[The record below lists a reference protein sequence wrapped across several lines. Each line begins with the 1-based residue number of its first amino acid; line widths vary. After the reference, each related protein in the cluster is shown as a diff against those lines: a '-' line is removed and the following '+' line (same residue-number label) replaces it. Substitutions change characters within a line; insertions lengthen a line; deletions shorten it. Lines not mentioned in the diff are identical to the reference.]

1 MIRMLERE
9 LSRSKKLF
17 CFYCLAIR
25 LWKNQWWTAYRIDKS
40 LCAVKSSAFAVKT
53 CICSGSFSTAQV
65 RKSHIILTIINVY
78 FSRSPLIHFVS
89 IITKQLKKTVD
100 LFTLIKLMY
109 FRLFSYWYCNYT
121 KLGMVSRCSVYGL
134 CFKSLCTYI
143 TLFRSF
149 LCRPCMIVRRRQNV
163 LISRFREDVDTRQ
176 QFLFLFSEFRYS
188 GSWFNSRKIPQHLTN
203 WTRSNESY
211 ITFQRQLIHKS
222 EAPYLVYLH

>member
-1 MIRMLERE
+1 MCSQI
-9 LSRSKKLF
+9 
-17 CFYCLAIR
+17 I
-25 LWKNQWWTAYRIDKS
+25 S
-40 LCAVKSSAFAVKT
+40 LCGQNLHLFRFFFDRSGAKITYYFNYHK
-53 CICSGSFSTAQV
+53 CILQPQSIDSFRINNNQ
-65 RKSHIILTIINVY
+65 TI
-78 FSRSPLIHFVS
+78 
-89 IITKQLKKTVD
+89 KKTGD

-121 KLGMVSRCSVYGL
+121 KLGIGSRCSVYGL

-188 GSWFNSRKIPQHLTN
+188 GS
-203 WTRSNESY
+203 
-211 ITFQRQLIHKS
+211 
-222 EAPYLVYLH
+222 